1 MKNSF
6 FSGLLALFLL
16 SMVLSCSVKEEPQPQ
31 TLSLSSLIA
40 QETNAIV
47 SETERSTTP
56 PVPTEGTT
64 ASPAPT
70 AQPESAQGAI
80 ASLMAGSTEATE
92 ATATPRSALSALLAN
107 APTATSF
114 ATNTIRPTAT
124 PTRRPTA
131 TPSPRPTVTPSRR
144 PTATP
149 RVSATPAPTHRP
161 ISASY
166 IGNKNTKK
174 FHRPDCGSAKQIAQ
188 KNVISFSSR
197 EEAVN
202 QGYQPCKRCKP

>member
-1 MKNSF
+1 MKKSF
-6 FSGLLALFLL
+6 FSGLLVLFLL
-16 SMVLSCSVKEEPQPQ
+16 TMVLSCSDQEEPQKQ
-31 TLSLSSLIA
+31 EHSLSSLMA
-40 QETNAIV
+40 QETNATV
-47 SETERSTTP
+47 SETERSITP
-56 PVPTEGTT
+56 PAPTEGTT

-80 ASLMAGSTEATE
+80 ASLMAGATEATE

-107 APTATSF
+107 APTATSV
-114 ATNTIRPTAT
+114 AANTIRPTAT
-124 PTRRPTA
+124 PSRRPTA
-131 TPSPRPTVTPSRR
+131 TPSPRPTATPSRR

-149 RVSATPAPTHRP
+149 RVSATPAPTHQP

-197 EEAVN
+197 EAAVN